1 MPDIV
6 VYGGEPGGV
15 AAALSAAR
23 RSPAGTEV
31 ALVFPEGA
39 PGGIA
44 TVGGLCAWERR
55 QWTHAGRRAEPQGG
69 NYAVW
74 LEEMGPIY
82 KPGHFASV
90 LVDDL
95 AAAGVKVFTAHEIE
109 AVLTEAPAGR
119 GGRGGGRSRSR
130 KARSGPP
137 SALAAVRIRPLEAG
151 ERGPVLS
158 ETAEAV
164 ELQAK
169 VFIDAS
175 STGRLARLAGVRA
188 SVGRTDWNPDG
199 RQMVASLLFAVEN
212 VDWDALVA
220 ARDPLEKAVW
230 GTAAEESPDGAHRT
244 FWGGAHVASGDPV
257 LAAFNDAHP
266 GFRIGAPRAW
276 EEEHGVFWMSA
287 LLVYNVDARRR
298 AYDAGTE
305 RDTEP
310 VTMLSRDVDTAY
322 REAKKLV
329 GSSDLLG
336 ALRRFPGL
344 ESVRIAGAG
353 GSPRTGEVL
362 FLRESAHSVG
372 PKPDPFA
379 VTIEDL
385 TGAGAGVHDGMDQ
398 RHRARRIGLGFY
410 WLESAGY
417 TEGEILRTTAA
428 AANPAHL
435 PLDAILC
442 PPVANLLVPGAAAR
456 IESRAWW
463 ALRTAPNL
471 CVLGDA
477 AGVAAAFSAREDIP
491 VLRFGN
497 PEMAAVQNWLG
508 GEGAILEK
516 W

>member
-6 VYGGEPGGV
+6 IYGGEPGGV

-31 ALVFPEGA
+31 ALVFPESL

-44 TVGGLCAWERR
+44 TAGGLCAWERR
-55 QWTHAGRRAEPQGG
+55 QWTHAGRRADPQGG

-74 LEEMGPIY
+74 LQEMGPIY
-82 KPGHFASV
+82 RPGHFAAA
-90 LVDDL
+90 LADDL
-95 AAAGVKVFTAHEIE
+95 AEAGVRVLAAHEIE
-109 AVLTEAPAGR
+109 AVVAEAQAGKGRARSKKARAGAPA
-119 GGRGGGRSRSR
+119 
-130 KARSGPP
+130 AVT
-137 SALAAVRIRPLEAG
+137 ALRVRPLEQG
-151 ERGPVLS
+151 EHGPVFS
-158 ETAEAV
+158 AAAEAL
-164 ELQAK
+164 ELPAK

-175 STGRLARLAGVRA
+175 ATGRLARLAGVPG

-212 VDWDALVA
+212 VDWEGVVA
-220 ARDPLEKAVW
+220 ARDPSEKAVW
-230 GTAAEESPDGAHRT
+230 GTAAEQSPDGTHRT
-244 FWGGAHVASGDPV
+244 FWGGAHVASADAV

-276 EEEHGVFWMSA
+276 EEEHGVFWVSA

-305 RDTEP
+305 RDAAP
-310 VTMLSRDVDTAY
+310 VTILSRDVDTAY

-344 ESVRIAGAG
+344 ESVRVVEAD
-353 GSPRTGEVL
+353 GSPRTGDVL
-362 FLRESAHSVG
+362 LLREGAHSLG

-385 TGAGAGVHDGMDQ
+385 TGAGTGMHDGLDQ

-442 PPVANLLVPGAAAR
+442 PPVANLLAPGYAAR

-463 ALRTAPNL
+463 ALRTVPNL

-497 PEMAAVQNWLG
+497 PEVAAVQNWLV